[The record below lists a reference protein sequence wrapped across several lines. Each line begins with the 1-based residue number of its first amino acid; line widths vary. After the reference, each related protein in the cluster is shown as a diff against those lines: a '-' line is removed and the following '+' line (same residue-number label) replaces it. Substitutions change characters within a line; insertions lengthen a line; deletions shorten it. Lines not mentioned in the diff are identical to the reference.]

1 MSDSQTP
8 IEAPEA
14 TAGQLAYI
22 RQQIH
27 PHCVVCGS
35 DNLAGLRLNFVT
47 LPDGSVQADFACRR
61 LFEGYPNTLHGGV
74 ICSLLDG
81 AMTNCLFAQ
90 GRTAV
95 TAKMNVRF
103 KRPVVTERAAT
114 VRAWVTAS
122 CHSLYYVAADLR
134 QDGEVMTTATAT
146 FMEQAGHY

>member
-1 MSDSQTP
+1 MSDAQTL

-22 RQQIH
+22 RQHIH

-35 DNLAGLRLNFVT
+35 DNLAGLHLNFVT

-81 AMTNCLFAQ
+81 AMTNCLFAHW
-90 GRTAV
+90 RAAV
-95 TAKMNVRF
+95 TAEMNVRF

-122 CHSLYYVAADLR
+122 CHSLYYMAADLR
-134 QDGEVMTTATAT
+134 QDGQVMTTATAT
-146 FMEQAGHY
+146 FMEQPTD